1 MTCPRPHGQ
10 LVAQLELELGSS
22 DIQFIVLSMVA
33 ITHSTHMIQYLQ
45 TTVLPNELG
54 RVKLS
59 GYKGSV

>member
-1 MTCPRPHGQ
+1 MTCPRSHGQ

-33 ITHSTHMIQYLQ
+33 TTHSTHTIQNLQ
-45 TTVLPNELG
+45 TTVLLNELE